1 MSRAWTN
8 ALTNVLQHS
17 DAAAC
22 AQNAIY
28 FIDLRYDIESTRH
41 IKQQLERLVSDD
53 PKGHYY
59 IDEVDAI
66 AERRDADGKT
76 VFAWNPAYA
85 RVLFADSM
93 NEKNPDLKLPV
104 HEPAG
109 EWLVVY
115 DTKDAEVGGRAKRI
129 GTGLSPRES
138 TTRSAVVAE
147 SNEGARSDLGT
158 WKAAVDTL
166 RFEGETDA
174 NYYQRM
180 DKLHW
185 G

>member
-1 MSRAWTN
+1 MCVQSRILSREWTTS
-8 ALTNVLQHS
+8 LTDICQHS

-28 FIDLRYDIESTRH
+28 FIDLRYDIESARH

-85 RVLFADSM
+85 RVLFAESL
-93 NEKNPDLKLPV
+93 NEKDPDLKLPV
-104 HEPAG
+104 HDPAG
-109 EWLVVY
+109 
-115 DTKDAEVGGRAKRI
+115 
-129 GTGLSPRES
+129 
-138 TTRSAVVAE
+138 
-147 SNEGARSDLGT
+147 
-158 WKAAVDTL
+158 
-166 RFEGETDA
+166 
-174 NYYQRM
+174 
-180 DKLHW
+180 
-185 G
+185 

>member
-1 MSRAWTN
+1 MGCRPLTTCPKLCRGTPVLDD
-8 ALTNVLQHS
+8 ALMASYVPEVGGENRVLS
-17 DAAAC
+17 PDTPYAAAC

-28 FIDLRYDIESTRH
+28 FIDLRYDIGSARH

-93 NEKNPDLKLPV
+93 NEKNP
-104 HEPAG
+104 
-109 EWLVVY
+109 
-115 DTKDAEVGGRAKRI
+115 
-129 GTGLSPRES
+129 S
-138 TTRSAVVAE
+138 
-147 SNEGARSDLGT
+147 
-158 WKAAVDTL
+158 
-166 RFEGETDA
+166 
-174 NYYQRM
+174 
-180 DKLHW
+180 
-185 G
+185 